1 MCIRD
6 RDRFIL
12 QPSVLNGLGWNIL
25 RVWTLDWFDD
35 KDRVLGNIK
44 AAIDSAPKHEAETA
58 PSSKPAV
65 YSTSQFEKEEASESE
80 FNIIDTAGS
89 LSEALQKSETSDKQV
104 FAVFESDTCTYC
116 HQLRQNTLN
125 DAQVMEKLN
134 ESYVVVIINVNDS
147 PEIASKY
154 NVYSTP
160 TMLILDSEG
169 NELKSIE
176 GYYGPEDLIKMI

>member
-1 MCIRD
+1 MIYYNIFMKKCSLY
-6 RDRFIL
+6 FIIFIIIVIIAL
-12 QPSVLNGLGWNIL
+12 SGWFSING
-25 RVWTLDWFDD
+25 D
-35 KDRVLGNIK
+35 
-44 AAIDSAPKHEAETA
+44 
-58 PSSKPAV
+58 
-65 YSTSQFEKEEASESE
+65 FEKEEASESE

-89 LSEALQKSETSDKQV
+89 FSEALQKAKTSDKQV

-160 TMLILDSEG
+160 TMLILDNEG

>member
-1 MCIRD
+1 MIYYNTFMKKCSLY
-6 RDRFIL
+6 FIIFIIIVIIAL
-12 QPSVLNGLGWNIL
+12 SGWFSING
-25 RVWTLDWFDD
+25 D
-35 KDRVLGNIK
+35 
-44 AAIDSAPKHEAETA
+44 
-58 PSSKPAV
+58 
-65 YSTSQFEKEEASESE
+65 FEKEEASESE

-89 LSEALQKSETSDKQV
+89 LSEALQKAKTSDKQV

-160 TMLILDSEG
+160 TMLILDNEG

>member
-1 MCIRD
+1 MIYYNIFMKKCSLY
-6 RDRFIL
+6 FIIFIIIVIIAL
-12 QPSVLNGLGWNIL
+12 SGWFSING
-25 RVWTLDWFDD
+25 D
-35 KDRVLGNIK
+35 
-44 AAIDSAPKHEAETA
+44 
-58 PSSKPAV
+58 
-65 YSTSQFEKEEASESE
+65 FEKEEASESE

-89 LSEALQKSETSDKQV
+89 LSEALQKAKTSDKQV

-154 NVYSTP
+154 NVYSTL

>member
-1 MCIRD
+1 MIYYNIFMKKCSLY
-6 RDRFIL
+6 FIIFIIIVIIAL
-12 QPSVLNGLGWNIL
+12 SGWFSING
-25 RVWTLDWFDD
+25 D
-35 KDRVLGNIK
+35 
-44 AAIDSAPKHEAETA
+44 
-58 PSSKPAV
+58 
-65 YSTSQFEKEEASESE
+65 FEKEEASESE

-89 LSEALQKSETSDKQV
+89 LSEALQKAKTSDKQV

-147 PEIASKY
+147 PDIASNY

>member
-1 MCIRD
+1 MIYYNTFMKKCSLY
-6 RDRFIL
+6 FIIFIIIVIIAL
-12 QPSVLNGLGWNIL
+12 SGWFSING
-25 RVWTLDWFDD
+25 D
-35 KDRVLGNIK
+35 
-44 AAIDSAPKHEAETA
+44 
-58 PSSKPAV
+58 
-65 YSTSQFEKEEASESE
+65 FEKEEASESE

-89 LSEALQKSETSDKQV
+89 LSEALQKAKTSDKQV

-154 NVYSTP
+154 NVYSTL

>member
-1 MCIRD
+1 MIYYNIFMKKCSLY
-6 RDRFIL
+6 FIIFIIIVIIAL
-12 QPSVLNGLGWNIL
+12 SGWFSING
-25 RVWTLDWFDD
+25 D
-35 KDRVLGNIK
+35 
-44 AAIDSAPKHEAETA
+44 
-58 PSSKPAV
+58 
-65 YSTSQFEKEEASESE
+65 FEKEEASESE

-89 LSEALQKSETSDKQV
+89 LSEALQKAKTSDKQV

-154 NVYSTP
+154 NVCSTP

>member
-1 MCIRD
+1 MIYYNIFMKKCSLY
-6 RDRFIL
+6 FIIFIIIVIIAL
-12 QPSVLNGLGWNIL
+12 SGWFSING
-25 RVWTLDWFDD
+25 D
-35 KDRVLGNIK
+35 
-44 AAIDSAPKHEAETA
+44 
-58 PSSKPAV
+58 
-65 YSTSQFEKEEASESE
+65 FEKEEASESE

-89 LSEALQKSETSDKQV
+89 LSEALQKAKTSDKQV

-160 TMLILDSEG
+160 TMFILDSEG
-169 NELKSIE
+169 NELKSIK

>member
-1 MCIRD
+1 MIYYNIFMKKCSLY
-6 RDRFIL
+6 FIIFIIIVIIAL
-12 QPSVLNGLGWNIL
+12 SGWFSING
-25 RVWTLDWFDD
+25 D
-35 KDRVLGNIK
+35 
-44 AAIDSAPKHEAETA
+44 
-58 PSSKPAV
+58 
-65 YSTSQFEKEEASESE
+65 FEKEEASESE

-89 LSEALQKSETSDKQV
+89 LSEALQKAKTSDKQV

-160 TMLILDSEG
+160 TMFILDSEG

>member
-1 MCIRD
+1 MIYYNIFMKKCSLY
-6 RDRFIL
+6 FIIFIIIVIIAL
-12 QPSVLNGLGWNIL
+12 SGWFSING
-25 RVWTLDWFDD
+25 D
-35 KDRVLGNIK
+35 
-44 AAIDSAPKHEAETA
+44 
-58 PSSKPAV
+58 
-65 YSTSQFEKEEASESE
+65 FEKEEASESE

-89 LSEALQKSETSDKQV
+89 LSEALQKAKTSDKQV

-125 DAQVMEKLN
+125 DAQVMENLN

-160 TMLILDSEG
+160 TMLILDNEG

>member
-1 MCIRD
+1 MIYYNIFMKKCSLY
-6 RDRFIL
+6 FIIFIIIVIIAL
-12 QPSVLNGLGWNIL
+12 SGWFSING
-25 RVWTLDWFDD
+25 D
-35 KDRVLGNIK
+35 
-44 AAIDSAPKHEAETA
+44 
-58 PSSKPAV
+58 
-65 YSTSQFEKEEASESE
+65 FEKDEASESE

-89 LSEALQKSETSDKQV
+89 LSEALQKAKTSDKQV

-154 NVYSTP
+154 NVYLTS

>member
-1 MCIRD
+1 MIYYNIFMKKCSLY
-6 RDRFIL
+6 FIIFIIIVIIAL
-12 QPSVLNGLGWNIL
+12 SGWFSING
-25 RVWTLDWFDD
+25 D
-35 KDRVLGNIK
+35 
-44 AAIDSAPKHEAETA
+44 
-58 PSSKPAV
+58 
-65 YSTSQFEKEEASESE
+65 FEKEEASESE

-89 LSEALQKSETSDKQV
+89 LSEALQKAKTNDKQV

-134 ESYVVVIINVNDS
+134 GSYVVVIINVNDS
-147 PEIASKY
+147 PEIASKC

-176 GYYGPEDLIKMI
+176 GYYGPDDLIKMI

>member
-1 MCIRD
+1 MIYYNIFMKKCSLY
-6 RDRFIL
+6 FIIFIIIVIIAL
-12 QPSVLNGLGWNIL
+12 SGWFSING
-25 RVWTLDWFDD
+25 D
-35 KDRVLGNIK
+35 
-44 AAIDSAPKHEAETA
+44 
-58 PSSKPAV
+58 
-65 YSTSQFEKEEASESE
+65 FEKEEASESE

-89 LSEALQKSETSDKQV
+89 LSEALQKAKTSDKQV

-160 TMLILDSEG
+160 TMFILDSEG
-169 NELKSIE
+169 NELKFIE

>member
-1 MCIRD
+1 MIYYNIFMKKCSLY
-6 RDRFIL
+6 FIIFIIIVIIAL
-12 QPSVLNGLGWNIL
+12 SGWFSING
-25 RVWTLDWFDD
+25 D
-35 KDRVLGNIK
+35 
-44 AAIDSAPKHEAETA
+44 
-58 PSSKPAV
+58 
-65 YSTSQFEKEEASESE
+65 FEKEEASESE

-89 LSEALQKSETSDKQV
+89 LSEALQKAKTSDKQV

-134 ESYVVVIINVNDS
+134 ESYVVVIINVNDG

-154 NVYSTP
+154 NVYSTL

>member
-1 MCIRD
+1 MIYYNIFMKKCSLY
-6 RDRFIL
+6 FIIFIIIVIIAL
-12 QPSVLNGLGWNIL
+12 SGWFSING
-25 RVWTLDWFDD
+25 D
-35 KDRVLGNIK
+35 
-44 AAIDSAPKHEAETA
+44 
-58 PSSKPAV
+58 
-65 YSTSQFEKEEASESE
+65 FEKEEASESE

-89 LSEALQKSETSDKQV
+89 LSEALQKAKTSDKQV

-154 NVYSTP
+154 NVYSQRQIMP
-160 TMLILDSEG
+160 AS
-169 NELKSIE
+169 SSH
-176 GYYGPEDLIKMI
+176 